1 MEQLTLLINSTFL
14 VSLISSCLVHML
26 PSHFVLYLLTHD
38 LSVAIDDFSEIKKKD
53 GTSLRIQ
60 DWNLPYATQGGK
72 LYLAKEI

>member
-38 LSVAIDDFSEIKKKD
+38 LSAAIDDFSEIKKKMARVCEFKT
-53 GTSLRIQ
+53 GTYPMLLKVVNYI
-60 DWNLPYATQGGK
+60 
-72 LYLAKEI
+72 